1 MKKLLSIAIAAAV
14 AAPMA
19 VSAETTIYG
28 RLNQNLVMTDNGTT
42 DDWDIEQNASR
53 FGVKGDEDLG
63 NGLKAIFQYEWSV
76 DSSDAGTLGGRLAY
90 AGLSG
95 GFGTVAIGRQW
106 TPYYGSVDK
115 TDINQVNGMNDTYIG
130 SVRVGNALAYV
141 SPNFNGFSAKLA
153 LVIDEGGAEDLNDD
167 FNDWTNLSLDYANG
181 PLSVGVSYLAANGS
195 TAATDG
201 SMWGIGAKYSFGN
214 FALFGQYEDAD
225 FQIYNLNVTGGAET
239 ADVDEFAIGAEAYFG
254 NNTVRIK
261 YGEVDKAADVEHWAL
276 GVQHNFS
283 KRTMVFAEY
292 ENTDTQGAA
301 DVDRFGIGLRHDF

>member
-1 MKKLLSIAIAAAV
+1 MKKLLTIAVAAAI

-19 VSAETTIYG
+19 ASADTTIYG
-28 RLNQNLVMTDNGTT
+28 RLNQNLVHEDNGTNT
-42 DDWDIEQNASR
+42 EWDVEQNASR

-76 DSSDAGTLGGRLAY
+76 DSANAGTFGGRLAY
-90 AGLSG
+90 AGLTG

-130 SVRVGNALAYV
+130 AVRVGKALAYV
-141 SPNFNGFSAKLA
+141 SPNFNGFSAKVA
-153 LVIDEGGAEDLNDD
+153 LVIDDAGALDLGDD
-167 FNDWTNLSLDYANG
+167 FSDITNVSLDYANG
-181 PLSVGVSYLAANGS
+181 PLSVGVSYLAFNGAAAAN
-195 TAATDG
+195 DG
-201 SMWGIGAKYSFGN
+201 NQWGIGAKYNFGN
-214 FALFGQYEDAD
+214 FAVIAQYEDAD
-225 FQIYNLNVTGGAET
+225 LEAYNTLNGAAET
-239 ADVDEFAIGAEAYFG
+239 ADVDEFAIAGEAYFG

-261 YGEVDKAADVEHWAL
+261 YGEVDKAADVEHWSL

-292 ENTDTQGAA
+292 ENNDTQGVA
-301 DVDRFGIGLRHDF
+301 DDDRFGIGLRHDF